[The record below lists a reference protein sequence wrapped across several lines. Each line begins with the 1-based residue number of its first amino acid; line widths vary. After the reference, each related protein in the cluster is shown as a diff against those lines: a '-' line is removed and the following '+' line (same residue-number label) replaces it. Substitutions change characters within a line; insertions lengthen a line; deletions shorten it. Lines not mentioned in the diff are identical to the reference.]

1 MTRKFKNKYRV
12 DTVRAKW
19 WDYTNNGSY
28 FVTICTKDRQHFFG
42 NIVETPKL
50 GVTAKM
56 ELNEI
61 DGFREMPQSVFGDGR
76 VDVTENVR
84 CERAVMDSVE
94 ELRVEAD
101 GKH

>member
-1 MTRKFKNKYRV
+1 VTRKFKNKYHV

-50 GVTAKM
+50 GVTEKM

-61 DGFREMPQSVFGDGR
+61 GELAQNSGWKSHNIFRLWFWM
-76 VDVTENVR
+76 N
-84 CERAVMDSVE
+84 
-94 ELRVEAD
+94 LW
-101 GKH
+101 

>member
-28 FVTICTKDRQHFFG
+28 FITICTKDRQHFFG
-42 NIVETPKL
+42 EISD
-50 GVTAKM
+50 AKM

-61 DGFREMPQSVFGDGR
+61 
-76 VDVTENVR
+76 
-84 CERAVMDSVE
+84 
-94 ELRVEAD
+94 
-101 GKH
+101 GK